1 MGLISKVKQD
11 AKIKASPKPEFSFIQ
26 FSQEEIAIILELI
39 KNSNFGGNMIDALYH
54 LTAKLQKEYHKGE

>member
-1 MGLISKVKQD
+1 MGLISKVKNN
-11 AKIKASPKPEFSFIQ
+11 AKINEKPEFSFIQ
-26 FSQEEIAIILELI
+26 LSQEELSIILELI